1 MALRMITDFKVS
13 EIVASAVTSNKY
25 GGKAIYLNGPGRSR
39 LMFQI
44 PPLKAIV
51 GLKESDIAPGTWNM
65 PLSLDNEAI
74 LKVFQDLENF
84 TIETILA
91 NSEALTGKKLTREV
105 LLAGDSWKPFIK
117 PSKKE
122 GYSPILRMAPQ
133 VDRTTKKF
141 ITEAYNFNREAVPL
155 ESIEK
160 GQRVSC
166 IIEIASIWKSTMG
179 YGLSIRLHQVMFAP
193 SSKLAPCAFLP
204 SSEPAPM
211 DEDNNSNEEETEYEE
226 ESD

>member
-1 MALRMITDFKVS
+1 MITDLKVS
-13 EIVASAVTSNKY
+13 EIVCSGVSSNKY

-51 GLKESDIAPGTWNM
+51 GLKESELAPGSWNM
-65 PLSLDNEAI
+65 PLSLDNEAV

-84 TIETILA
+84 TVDTIVA
-91 NSEALTGKKLTREV
+91 NSEALTGKKLTRELV
-105 LLAGDSWKPFIK
+105 LAGDSWKPFIK
-117 PSKKE
+117 ASKKE
-122 GYSPILRMAPQ
+122 GYAPLLRMAPQ
-133 VDRTTKKF
+133 VDRATKKF
-141 ITEAYNFNREAVPL
+141 ITEAYNSNREPVPL
-155 ESIEK
+155 DSLDK

-166 IIEIASIWKSTMG
+166 IIEVASIWKSTMG

-193 SSKLAPCAFLP
+193 TTKLAPCAFLAAADEP
-204 SSEPAPM
+204 VPMSSDDAE
-211 DEDNNSNEEETEYEE
+211 DEDEYEE

>member
-1 MALRMITDFKVS
+1 MALRMITDLKVS
-13 EIVASAVTSNKY
+13 EIVCSGVTSNKY

-51 GLKESDIAPGTWNM
+51 GLKESEIAPGTWNM
-65 PLSLDNEAI
+65 PLSLDNEAV

-84 TIETILA
+84 TIDTIVA
-91 NSEALTGKKLTREV
+91 NSEALTGKKLTRELV
-105 LLAGDSWKPFIK
+105 LAGDSWKPFVK
-117 PSKKE
+117 AAKKD

-133 VDRTTKKF
+133 VDRATKKF
-141 ITEAYNFNREAVPL
+141 TTEAYNSNRELVPL
-155 ESIEK
+155 ETLDK

-166 IIEIASIWKSTMG
+166 IIEISQIWKSTMG
-179 YGLSIRLHQVMFAP
+179 YGLSIRLHQVMFSP
-193 SSKLAPCAFLP
+193 TTKLAPCAFLP
-204 SSEPAPM
+204 AADEPVPMSS
-211 DEDNNSNEEETEYEE
+211 DDGEEEEYEE

>member
-13 EIVASAVTSNKY
+13 DIVSSAVTANKY

-39 LMFQI
+39 LMFQL

-51 GLKESDIAPGTWNM
+51 GLKESEIAPGTWNM
-65 PLSLDNEAI
+65 PLSLDNEAV

-84 TIETILA
+84 TIDSIVA
-91 NSEALTGKKLTREV
+91 NSEALTGKKLTRELV
-105 LLAGDSWKPFIK
+105 LAGDSWKPFIK
-117 PSKKE
+117 PSKKD
-122 GYSPILRMAPQ
+122 GYAPLLRMAPQ
-133 VDRTTKKF
+133 VDRVSKKF
-141 ITEAYNFNREAVPL
+141 LTEAYNSNREPVPL
-155 ESIEK
+155 ESLDK

-193 SSKLAPCAFLP
+193 TTKLAPCAFLAAAD
-204 SSEPAPM
+204 EPAPM
-211 DEDNNSNEEETEYEE
+211 SEDGADEEEYEE

>member
-1 MALRMITDFKVS
+1 MITDFKVS
-13 EIVASAVTSNKY
+13 EIVSSAVTSNKY

-65 PLSLDNEAI
+65 PLSLDNDAV

-84 TIETILA
+84 TIETILS
-91 NSEALTGKKLTREV
+91 NSEALTGKKLTREL

-117 PSKKE
+117 TAKKD
-122 GYSPILRMAPQ
+122 GYSPILRMTPQ
-133 VDRTTKKF
+133 VDKVTKKF

-155 ESIEK
+155 ESLDK

-166 IIEIASIWKSTMG
+166 IIELTQIWKSTMG

-193 SSKLAPCAFLP
+193 TSKLEPCAFLP
-204 SSEPAPM
+204 AADEPTAMSE
-211 DEDNNSNEEETEYEE
+211 DEDEDEEDGDV
-226 ESD
+226 SD